1 MEQITLKEKLKVSRL
16 ALGFWRL
23 KSWNF
28 NTNQLLNFIETALE
42 KGISTFDH
50 ADIYGD
56 FQVEAL
62 FGKALNLK
70 PSLRNKMQLVTK
82 CGIQP
87 TYKKN
92 SEQKVK
98 FYDTGFKHIIS
109 SVEQSLK
116 NFNTDYIDLLLIH
129 RPDPLMNPEETAKA
143 FDVLKQSGKVL
154 HFGVS
159 NFNPMEFEMLN
170 HYISEPLVTNQVEI
184 SPYTLEHF
192 ENDNITFF
200 LKEKIHP
207 MAWSPLAGG
216 KLIHPVDEKSKRIHH
231 TLTDISKRLGIA
243 SLDTLILAWLLHHP
257 VGIIPIIGS
266 GKIERMNTALAALD
280 VHLTTE
286 MWYEVYEAALGH
298 PVP

>member
-1 MEQITLKEKLKVSRL
+1 MDQIILSEKLKFSRI

-23 KSWNF
+23 KSWDF
-28 NTNQLLNFIETALE
+28 TTEQLLHFIETALE
-42 KGISTFDH
+42 KGITTFDH

-62 FGKALNLK
+62 FGKALKQKN
-70 PSLRNKMQLVTK
+70 SLRNQMQLVTK

-87 TYKKN
+87 IRKSHPN
-92 SEQKVK
+92 QKVK
-98 FYDTGFKHIIS
+98 FYDTGYEHIIK

-129 RPDPLMNPEETAKA
+129 RPDPMMNPEETAKA
-143 FDVLKQSGKVL
+143 FDALKQSGKVL

-170 HYISEPLVTNQVEI
+170 RYTSEPLITNQVEI

-192 ENDNITFF
+192 ENNNIAFF

-207 MAWSPLAGG
+207 LAWSPLGGG
-216 KLIHPVDEKSKRIHH
+216 KLINPVDEKSSRIHK
-231 TLTDISKRLGIA
+231 TLTELAKRLRIK
-243 SLDTLILAWLLHHP
+243 SLDTLILAWILHHP

-266 GKIERMNTALAALD
+266 GKKERMDSALAAFD
-280 VHLTTE
+280 VKLTTE
-286 MWYEVYEAALGH
+286 MWYEIYEAALGKA
-298 PVP
+298 VP